1 MQIQMKKLII
11 IAAAIGLI
19 SSGCKRSSGNNNRI
33 TIAGSTTVLPIA
45 QLAAE
50 VFMDSHRDIT
60 ISIRGGGSGVGI
72 AQLLSY
78 NIDIA
83 DASREIKPEELQIAR
98 QKGKNISGTII
109 ALDGIAVV
117 VNKENPISEIDI
129 NTLKNIY
136 TGKIN
141 NWKMVGGL
149 DRPIVVI
156 SRDMASGT
164 FEVFKSKVLQGEKT
178 FQNSLMLV
186 SNKEIAGT
194 VAQTP
199 GAIGYIGIGFLTDE
213 IKALKIDSI
222 MPSPE
227 TVKNGTY
234 KLARSLY
241 MYTNGEPKQ
250 ATKTFIDFVLS
261 TQGQKIV
268 QVAGYVPLY

>member
-1 MQIQMKKLII
+1 MKKLII
-11 IAAAIGLI
+11 IALVIGLI
-19 SSGCKRSSGNNNRI
+19 SSGCKLSSGNNNRI

-50 VFMDSHRDIT
+50 IFMDSHKDIT

-72 AQLLSY
+72 AQLLSG

-83 DASREIKPEELQIAR
+83 DASREIKPEELQIAN
-98 QKGKNISGTII
+98 QKGKNITGTII
-109 ALDGIAVV
+109 ALDGIAVI
-117 VNKENPISEIDI
+117 VNKQNPISEIDI
-129 NTLKNIY
+129 NTLKDIY

-141 NWKMVGGL
+141 NWKIIGGL

-164 FEVFKSKVLQGEKT
+164 FEVFKSKVLKGEKT

-199 GAIGYIGIGFLTDE
+199 GAIGYVGIGFLTDE
-213 IKALKIDSI
+213 IKALKIDKI
-222 MPSPE
+222 MPSAE
-227 TVKNGTY
+227 TVKNNTY

-241 MYTNGEPKQ
+241 MYTDSSSKQ

-261 TQGQKIV
+261 AQGQKIV
-268 QVAGYVPLY
+268 QEAGYVPLY

>member
-1 MQIQMKKLII
+1 MKKLIVI
-11 IAAAIGLI
+11 TVAIGLV
-19 SSGCKRSSGNNNRI
+19 SSGCKSSSGNNNRI

-45 QLAAE
+45 QLVAE
-50 VFMDSHRDIT
+50 VFMDSHKDIT

-72 AQLLSY
+72 AQLLSG

-83 DASREIKPEELQIAR
+83 DASREIKPEELHIAN

-117 VNKENPISEIDI
+117 VNKQNPISEIDI
-129 NTLKNIY
+129 NTLKDIY

-141 NWKMVGGL
+141 NWKIIGGL

-156 SRDMASGT
+156 SRDIASGT
-164 FEVFKSKVLQGEKT
+164 FEVFKSKVLQGAKT
-178 FQNSLMLV
+178 IQSSLMLV

-199 GAIGYIGIGFLTDE
+199 GAIGYVGIGFLTDE
-213 IKALKIDSI
+213 IKALKINSV

-234 KLARSLY
+234 KLARALY
-241 MYTNGEPKQ
+241 MYTNSEPKQ

-261 TQGQKIV
+261 AQGQKIV
-268 QVAGYVPLY
+268 QEAGYVPLY

>member
-1 MQIQMKKLII
+1 MKKLII

-19 SSGCKRSSGNNNRI
+19 SSGCKPSPKNNNRI

-72 AQLLSY
+72 AQLLSG

-98 QKGKNISGTII
+98 QKGKNIIGTTI

-117 VNKENPISEIDI
+117 VNKQNPLSEIDV

-149 DRPIVVI
+149 DRPVVVI
-156 SRDMASGT
+156 SRDIASGT

-178 FQNSLMLV
+178 TQTSLMLV

-222 MPSPE
+222 MPSTE

-241 MYTNGEPKQ
+241 MYTNSEPKQ

-261 TQGQKIV
+261 AQGQKIV
-268 QVAGYVPLY
+268 QEAGYVPLY